1 MQLFQFFSYI
11 SLLALPVS
19 AQSSTQPTVKTL
31 NGTYAGTF
39 LPTFN
44 QDFFGGIPYAQPSRR
59 FVPAQSLSERFS
71 EVKQALNYSVG
82 CVGIGAE
89 DISYVQG
96 EDCLTVNVM
105 RPTGV
110 KPGQGLPVLVWI
122 HGGAY
127 TMGSSDNIR
136 YNGSFNVYRS
146 VNMSKPIV
154 RLSSSLRKFL

>member
-1 MQLFQFFSYI
+1 MSGSLWTKGAILQSPVRESTTMQLFQFFSYI

-31 NGTYAGTF
+31 NGTYVGTF

-59 FVPAQSLSERFS
+59 FVPAQSLNERFS
-71 EVKQALNYSVG
+71 EVKQALNSSVG

-89 DISYVQG
+89 DIGYVQG
-96 EDCLTVNVM
+96 EDCLTVNVI

-122 HGGAY
+122 HG
-127 TMGSSDNIR
+127 
-136 YNGSFNVYRS
+136 
-146 VNMSKPIV
+146 
-154 RLSSSLRKFL
+154 RLFLFTAVGIS

>member
-1 MQLFQFFSYI
+1 MRSALSVPGSPWAQNAIVQSPVRESIMIQLFQFFSYI

-59 FVPAQSLSERFS
+59 FVPAQSLNERFND
-71 EVKQALNYSVG
+71 VRQALNYSVG
-82 CVGIGAE
+82 CVGIGVE
-89 DISYVQG
+89 EIGYVQG
-96 EDCLTVNVM
+96 EDCLTVNVI

-110 KPGQGLPVLVWI
+110 KAGQGLPVLVWI
-122 HGGAY
+122 HGGLFHFTAA
-127 TMGSSDNIR
+127 GIS
-136 YNGSFNVYRS
+136 
-146 VNMSKPIV
+146 
-154 RLSSSLRKFL
+154 